1 MRIQGG
7 MSRDQEEE
15 RDLERIEGGIGRN
28 QRGERFR

>member
-15 RDLERIEGGIGRN
+15 RDYERIEGGMSRD
-28 QRGERFR
+28 QREERD